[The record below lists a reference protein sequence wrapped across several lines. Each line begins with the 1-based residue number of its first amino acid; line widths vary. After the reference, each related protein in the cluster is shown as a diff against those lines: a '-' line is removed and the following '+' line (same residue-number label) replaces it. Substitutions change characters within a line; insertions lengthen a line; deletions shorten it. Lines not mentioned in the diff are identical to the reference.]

1 MRAFLKALE
10 RSGKRLLALVAAV
23 LLWRPWRRDAAD
35 AALARARK
43 VLLVRVD
50 DRVGEALLLTPLLA
64 TLHTRD
70 PRPAVHVVVHP
81 KVARILE
88 GHPAVDRLHVL
99 APQGRWR
106 GPFAPGIRAL
116 RDLAFDVVVDCGN
129 WAEPAVT
136 SALVARLAG
145 PRSAVLGPAVWPV
158 GALRTHPVPP
168 LAHTRHEVDQRL
180 ALLAPLTGLTP
191 TPALSHRPV
200 ELTGDLAELARALS
214 STPHAVVNPGGRLG
228 WRRIPPEVFAA
239 ACRALL
245 EAGRRPLV
253 TWGPDEEGLAR
264 FVVDAAP
271 GARLAP
277 PTDLDALGALMAA
290 AGCTLCNNTGP
301 MHLSV
306 AVGAPTLGLFLHM
319 DPVRWGHDDPPHR
332 VLDLTPEAG
341 DRLAMEARVAAAVQ
355 RFAADLAG
363 EGEAS
368 AFTGGLLG

>member
-88 GHPAVDRLHVL
+88 GHPAVDCLHVL